1 MPRPCV
7 STFPCWSPHNPLP
20 STADSQRIHRRFLLI
35 LQVLCW
41 APGGV
46 LSAYPSSFLHG
57 KAAASGW
64 AVVNAVGALMGGA
77 RFCTPT
83 VNLALFSLQS
93 SNPS

>member
-1 MPRPCV
+1 MIV
-7 STFPCWSPHNPLP
+7 SACLRQQLIRVNAS
-20 STADSQRIHRRFLLI
+20 I
-35 LQVLCW
+35 LQVMCW

-77 RFCTPT
+77 PP
-83 VNLALFSLQS
+83 LWPSKS
-93 SNPS
+93 SQTAPYVGVLD